1 MPRQAAEPCIFI
13 IFGGTGDL
21 ARRKIL
27 PALFRLQQQK
37 LTPQCL
43 ILGVTRTAD
52 LDDAKYRDMIREALG
67 DSGLPA
73 DELGAWIDA
82 SLFYQPINS
91 GTPDDFH
98 ALATRIEQ
106 LEHEHGLPGNR
117 AFYIALPPEAFADT
131 IAGLGTGGLGSSHGW
146 TRLVIEKPFGR
157 DLASAQSLNAVVH
170 QCFDESQVYRID
182 HYLGKET
189 VQNLLVFRFANAF
202 FESIWNRDHVDSV
215 QITVAEDLGVEQRA
229 GYYEQA
235 GALRDM
241 IQSHLTQL
249 VSLVAMEVPASMDAD
264 AIRFEKIKAVRSIA
278 TIDPDEIVFGQ
289 YAAGELD
296 GKPVP
301 GYHDEPGVAHD
312 SATET
317 FVALRL
323 EVDTWRWQGVPF
335 YVRTGKRLPRR
346 VSEIVLNLR
355 QPPVSLFE
363 QFDACRLTSNSLV
376 LRVQPDEG
384 FVLTFDVKAP
394 GDPFRLATEP
404 LHFNYQ
410 EAFGEI
416 PEAYQTLLLDVI
428 EGDQTLFVHSEE
440 VEASWK
446 LYTPVLE
453 STRPPLFP
461 YAAGSW
467 GPPQAD
473 GLLHEGPVRWRNP

>member
-1 MPRQAAEPCIFI
+1 MARAAAEPCIII

-21 ARRKIL
+21 ARRKLL
-27 PALFRLQQQK
+27 PALYRLQQQK
-37 LTPQCL
+37 LIPDCI
-43 ILGVTRTAD
+43 ILGVTRTAE
-52 LDDAKYRDMIREALG
+52 LDDVKYRAMIREALA
-67 DSGLPA
+67 SQA
-73 DELGAWIDA
+73 DAQLAAWIDA
-82 SLFYQPINS
+82 SLFYQPIND
-91 GTPDDFH
+91 GTPDDFA
-98 ALATRIEQ
+98 ALARRIAALED
-106 LEHEHGLPGNR
+106 EHELPGNR
-117 AFYIALPPEAFADT
+117 AFYIALPPEAFPDT
-131 IAGLGTGGLGSSHGW
+131 IAGLGGAGLDTSAGW

-157 DLASAQSLNAVVH
+157 DLESARNLNAVVH

-215 QITVAEDLGVEQRA
+215 QITVAEELGVEQRA

-249 VSLVAMEVPASMDAD
+249 VSLVAMEVPAAMDAD

-278 TIDPDEIVFGQ
+278 SIDPDEIVFGQ
-289 YAAGELD
+289 YAPGAIG
-296 GKPVP
+296 GKDAP
-301 GYHDEPGVAHD
+301 GYRDEPGVAHD
-312 SATET
+312 SSTET

-323 EVDTWRWQGVPF
+323 EVDTWRWQGIPF
-335 YVRTGKRLPRR
+335 FVRTGKRMPRR
-346 VSEIVLNLR
+346 LTEIVLNLR

-363 QFDACRLTSNSLV
+363 AFDACRLSSNTLV

-384 FVLTFDVKAP
+384 FALTFDVKAP
-394 GDPFRLATEP
+394 GDPFRVVTQP
-404 LHFNYQ
+404 LHFEYG
-410 EAFGEI
+410 ESFGEI

-428 EGDQTLFVHSEE
+428 EGDQTLFVHADE

-453 STRPPLFP
+453 SSQAVFP
-461 YAAGSW
+461 YPAGSW
-467 GPPQAD
+467 GPAEAD
-473 GLLHEGPVRWRNP
+473 GLLPAGPVRWRNP

>member
-1 MPRQAAEPCIFI
+1 MPRHAAEPCVFV
-13 IFGGTGDL
+13 IFGATGDL

-27 PALFRLQQQK
+27 PALYTLHNQK
-37 LTPQCL
+37 KTPGCI
-43 ILGVTRTAD
+43 ILGVTRTAEI
-52 LDDAKYRDMIREALG
+52 DDAKFRAMAVEALTAEG
-67 DSGLPA
+67 CPED
-73 DELGAWIDA
+73 DVKRWTDA
-82 SLFYQPINS
+82 TLFYQPINN
-91 GTPDDFH
+91 GTPDDFR
-98 ALATRIEQ
+98 ALAGRIGELEQ
-106 LEHEHGLPGNR
+106 SHQVPGNR
-117 AFYIALPPEAFADT
+117 AFYIALPPAAFADT
-131 IAGLGTGGLGSSHGW
+131 IAGLAAAGLCRSSGW
-146 TRLVIEKPFGR
+146 TRLVVEKPFGR
-157 DLASAQSLNAVVH
+157 DLQSAQQLNAIVH
-170 QCFDESQVYRID
+170 EGFLESQVYRID

-202 FESIWNRDHVDSV
+202 FESLWNRSHVQSV
-215 QITVAEDLGVEQRA
+215 QITVAEELGVEQRA

-249 VSLVAMEVPASMDAD
+249 VSLVAMEVPADMDAD
-264 AIRFEKIKAVRSIA
+264 AIRFEKVKAVRSIA
-278 TIDPDEIVFGQ
+278 SIDPDEIVFGQ
-289 YAAGELD
+289 YAPGDID
-296 GKPVP
+296 GKPVS
-301 GYHDEPGVAHD
+301 GYRDEPGVAGD
-312 SATET
+312 SSTET

-346 VSEIVLNLR
+346 LTEIVLNMR

-363 QFDACRLTSNSLV
+363 PFDACRLSSNTLV

-404 LHFNYQ
+404 LHFNYH
-410 EAFGEI
+410 EAFGTI

-428 EGDQTLFVHSEE
+428 EGDQTLFVHADE
-440 VEASWK
+440 VEASWR

-453 STRPPLFP
+453 SSRPVFP
-461 YAAGSW
+461 YAAGTW

-473 GLLHEGPVRWRNP
+473 GLLEGPVRWRNP

>member
-1 MPRQAAEPCIFI
+1 MPRHPAEPCVFC

-27 PALFRLQQQK
+27 PALFTLHKQGK
-37 LTPQCL
+37 TPGCL
-43 ILGVTRTAD
+43 VLGVTRTAEI
-52 LDDAKYRDMIREALG
+52 DDAKFRAMAVEALTAEQ
-67 DSGLPA
+67 LPA
-73 DELGAWIDA
+73 DEVRAWADA
-82 SLFYQPINS
+82 FLFYQPINS
-91 GTPDDFH
+91 GKPDDFH
-98 ALATRIEQ
+98 ALSSRITE
-106 LEHEHGLPGNR
+106 LEKAHQVPGNR
-117 AFYIALPPEAFADT
+117 AFYIALPPQAFPDT
-131 IAGLGTGGLGSSHGW
+131 IAGLATAGLCRSGGW
-146 TRLVIEKPFGR
+146 TRLVVEKPFGR
-157 DLASAQSLNAVVH
+157 DLQSAQQLNAIVH
-170 QCFDESQVYRID
+170 EGFDESQVYRID

-202 FESIWNRDHVDSV
+202 FESLWNRNHVESV
-215 QITVAEDLGVEQRA
+215 QITVAEELGVEQRA

-249 VSLVAMEVPASMDAD
+249 VSLVAMEVPGDMDAE
-264 AIRFEKIKAVRSIA
+264 AIRFEKVKAVRSIA
-278 TIDPDEIVFGQ
+278 SIDPDEIVLGQ
-289 YAAGELD
+289 YGPGEID
-296 GKPVP
+296 GKPVT
-301 GYHDEPGVAHD
+301 GYRDEPGVAHD
-312 SATET
+312 SNTET

-335 YVRTGKRLPRR
+335 YLRTGKRLPRR
-346 VSEIVLNLR
+346 LTEIVLNLR

-363 QFDACRLTSNSLV
+363 PFDACRLSSNTLV

-404 LHFNYQ
+404 LHFDYH
-410 EAFGEI
+410 EAFGAI

-428 EGDQTLFVHSEE
+428 EGDQTLFVHASE

-453 STRPPLFP
+453 SPRTVYP

-473 GLLHEGPVRWRNP
+473 GLLRGPVRWRNP

>member
-1 MPRQAAEPCIFI
+1 MLKHNAEPCVFV

-27 PALFRLQQQK
+27 PALFTLNAQGK
-37 LTPQCL
+37 TPGCL
-43 ILGVTRTAD
+43 VLGVTRTAD
-52 LDDAKYRDMIREALG
+52 VDDAHFRSMAVEALVG
-67 DSGLPA
+67 AGLPA
-73 DELGAWIDA
+73 DAVKEWAEQ
-82 SLFYQPINS
+82 SLYYQPINA

-98 ALATRIEQ
+98 ALADRIVQ
-106 LEHEHGLPGNR
+106 LEQAHGVPGNR
-117 AFYIALPPEAFADT
+117 AFYIALPPEAFPDT
-131 IAGLGTGGLGSSHGW
+131 IAGLAAAGLSRSGGW
-146 TRLVIEKPFGR
+146 TRLVVEKPFGR
-157 DLASAQSLNAVVH
+157 DLESAQRLNAIVH
-170 QCFDESQVYRID
+170 ECFAEPQVYRID

-202 FESIWNRDHVDSV
+202 FESLWNRSHVESV
-215 QITVAEDLGVEQRA
+215 QITVAEELGIEQRA
-229 GYYEQA
+229 GYYEHA
-235 GALRDM
+235 GAFRDM

-249 VSLVAMEVPASMDAD
+249 VSLVAMEVPADMEAD
-264 AIRFEKIKAVRSIA
+264 AIRFEKVKAVRSIA
-278 TIDPDEIVFGQ
+278 SIDPDEIVFGQ
-289 YAAGELD
+289 YGPGELD
-296 GKPVP
+296 GKPAS
-301 GYHDEPGVAHD
+301 GYHDEPGVAPG
-312 SATET
+312 SSTET

-346 VSEIVLNLR
+346 LTEIVLNLR

-363 QFDACRLTSNSLV
+363 PFDACRLSSNTLV

-404 LHFNYQ
+404 LHFDYH

-428 EGDQTLFVHSEE
+428 EGDQTLFVHADE

-446 LYTPVLE
+446 LYTPVIE
-453 STRPPLFP
+453 SGHPVYP
-461 YAAGSW
+461 YAAGTW
-467 GPPQAD
+467 GPPQAE
-473 GLLHEGPVRWRNP
+473 GLLKGPIRWRNP

>member
-1 MPRQAAEPCIFI
+1 MPRHPAEPCVFC

-27 PALFRLQQQK
+27 PALFTLHKQGK
-37 LTPQCL
+37 TPGCFV
-43 ILGVTRTAD
+43 LGVTRTAEI
-52 LDDAKYRDMIREALG
+52 DDGKFRDMAVEALVAEKF
-67 DSGLPA
+67 PE
-73 DELGAWIDA
+73 DEVRAWA
-82 SLFYQPINS
+82 GEFLFYQPINN
-91 GTPDDFH
+91 GTPDDFR
-98 ALATRIEQ
+98 ALAGRMTD
-106 LEHEHGLPGNR
+106 LEKQHQVAGNR
-117 AFYIALPPEAFADT
+117 VFYIALPPQAFPDT
-131 IAGLGTGGLGSSHGW
+131 IAGLAAAGLCRSSGW
-146 TRLVIEKPFGR
+146 TRLVVEKPFGR
-157 DLASAQSLNAVVH
+157 DLASAERLNAIVH
-170 QCFDESQVYRID
+170 EGFDESQVYRID

-202 FESIWNRDHVDSV
+202 FESLWNRNHVESV
-215 QITVAEDLGVEQRA
+215 QITVAEELGVEQRA

-249 VSLVAMEVPASMDAD
+249 VSLVAMEVPSDMDAD
-264 AIRFEKIKAVRSIA
+264 AIRFEKVKAVRSIA
-278 TIDPDEIVFGQ
+278 SIDPDEIVFGQ
-289 YAAGELD
+289 YAAGEID
-296 GKPVP
+296 GKPVVA
-301 GYHDEPGVAHD
+301 YRDEPGVAHG
-312 SATET
+312 SNTET

-346 VSEIVLNLR
+346 LTEIVLNMR

-363 QFDACRLTSNSLV
+363 TFDSCRLSSNTLV

-384 FVLTFDVKAP
+384 FALTFDVKAP
-394 GDPFRLATEP
+394 GDPFRLTTEP
-404 LHFNYQ
+404 LHFDYH
-410 EAFGEI
+410 EAFGAI

-428 EGDQTLFVHSEE
+428 EGDQTLFVHAAE

-453 STRPPLFP
+453 SSRPIYP
-461 YAAGSW
+461 YAAGTW

-473 GLLHEGPVRWRNP
+473 ALVRGPVRWRNP